1 MCWCSRPAGRRCWRP
16 RASTSAIPSSSAG
29 WRCPLRELGHEGRPG
44 TGRAGRRLRD
54 AAGKRH
60 VRLNLSAS
68 MPVGL
73 WWIEAAEPRRGDT
86 VLVCLPGD
94 AGAIARERDYVGP
107 GECPGDRAPL
117 LKPVAAVFPDIV
129 TVGTDGI
136 AIDGAP
142 LANSMALPTD
152 TAGRPL
158 TAMPPGR

>member
-1 MCWCSRPAGRRCWRP
+1 
-16 RASTSAIPSSSAG
+16 
-29 WRCPLRELGHEGRPG
+29 
-44 TGRAGRRLRD
+44 
-54 AAGKRH
+54 
-60 VRLNLSAS
+60 

-158 TAMPPGR
+158 TAMPPGRYPVAPDTVWIVAGHDPRSFDSRYFGPVHRSAITATAHPILAWQESDDVRTAGR